1 MTTHITDRHRHV
13 FEALASGDF
22 SNFALFSCFVD
33 GEPAVAIVTVNED
46 GSDYVIQ
53 PHFVSITDK
62 MVVTDHDGVATNLQ
76 PKGGERG
83 L

>member
-1 MTTHITDRHRHV
+1 MTTHITDQHRHV
-13 FEALASGDF
+13 FEAITSGNY

-46 GSDYVIQ
+46 GPGYVIQ
-53 PHFVSITDK
+53 PLFVSVTDK
-62 MVVTDHDGVATNLQ
+62 MVVTDHDGVQ
-76 PKGGERG
+76 PAIPGGDHD